1 MFGKRKS
8 KYPIT
13 EAQAQERAVRSLMGL
28 AYLVVTVLI
37 LITGAHA
44 VMLVLSESAAF
55 TLAGYSGILLILLT
69 ALRIGFPLVV
79 EMAAAISTIGAI
91 KGYWRGDQK
100 SWAGRIDATWFLF
113 AAANMLTFFTIE
125 RGAELETWQRL
136 WLNYGLPISGIVA
149 GVFAIKM
156 ILADPDH
163 QRAEENSAAEE
174 ERTANEFNARTA
186 VQNSDAM
193 KLVEQRK
200 VWRDYA
206 NGLRAK
212 GYTDAEID
220 FILSHVP
227 ELSAA
232 HRAAPAPT
240 PAAPDPSVVDRLL
253 SAVGI
258 NRPANDAMRHELA
271 AASTAPG
278 QGASLRDL
286 EMMRHAAGNYTLA
299 DLELMIQ
306 AAKAAQTGAP
316 SANGNGQ
323 EVFGSSHP

>member
-55 TLAGYSGILLILLT
+55 TLAGYTGVLLILLT

-100 SWAGRIDATWFLF
+100 SWAGRIDGTWLIF
-113 AAANMLTFFTIE
+113 AAANMVTFFTIE
-125 RGAELETWQRL
+125 RGAPLESWQRL
-136 WLNYGLPISGIVA
+136 WLNYGLPISGIIA

-174 ERTANEFNARTA
+174 ERAANEFNARTA
-186 VQNSDAM
+186 VENSDAM

-212 GYTDAEID
+212 GYTDDEIS

-232 HRAAPAPT
+232 RQAAPSTAPT
-240 PAAPDPSVVDRLL
+240 PISEPSLLDRAL
-253 SAVGI
+253 SAVGL
-258 NRPANDAMRHELA
+258 NRDEHNAVRHNTTPAT
-271 AASTAPG
+271 ASTPG
-278 QGASLRDL
+278 QGATSRL
-286 EMMRHAAGNYTLA
+286 AADEIAEVIRQY
-299 DLELMIQ
+299 E
-306 AAKAAQTGAP
+306 AARAAQSTPAP
-316 SANGNGQ
+316 SANGQ
-323 EVFGSSHP
+323 EVNPSRP